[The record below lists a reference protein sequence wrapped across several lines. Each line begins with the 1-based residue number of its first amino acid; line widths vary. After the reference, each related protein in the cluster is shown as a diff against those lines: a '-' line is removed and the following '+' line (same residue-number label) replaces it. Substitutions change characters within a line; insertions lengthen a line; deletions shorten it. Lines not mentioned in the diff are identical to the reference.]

1 MSSSAMKMFVSG
13 VHSSRKNVFHSRLV
27 LVWLMAI
34 FFVIIFFSLL
44 WNRILHLLFG
54 MSSVSFM
61 SFLLKAFALLW
72 RELDNVGFMGFL
84 RVRMF
89 TLNLVVVLF
98 WQISCLENYVTK
110 IYKSFFLGMQC
121 PASLLTGGDKIK
133 MYGGVIGQPV
143 WPELFRM
150 FVLFVDFLQVLSQ
163 SRSFSS
169 AGDCQGDVCS
179 RSFESL
185 VGLQFIRGLLFSWK
199 SDMRELFSS
208 CRDLIF

>member
-1 MSSSAMKMFVSG
+1 
-13 VHSSRKNVFHSRLV
+13 
-27 LVWLMAI
+27 MAI
-34 FFVIIFFSLL
+34 FFVVYFFSLL
-44 WNRILHLLFG
+44 WNRILHLQFG

-110 IYKSFFLGMQC
+110 IYESFFLDCLQQC

-133 MYGGVIGQPV
+133 MYGGVIGHY
-143 WPELFRM
+143 WTTCLTWALR
-150 FVLFVDFLQVLSQ
+150 
-163 SRSFSS
+163 
-169 AGDCQGDVCS
+169 DVCS
-179 RSFESL
+179 FCWFPSKSKPLMRWGWERWLSRHLLQPLGRGQFGQSSPPGFSSTHEVVGLDSFEW
-185 VGLQFIRGLLFSWK
+185 FIRWLVSTLLSW
-199 SDMRELFSS
+199 SHLHG
-208 CRDLIF
+208 

>member
-110 IYKSFFLGMQC
+110 IYESFFLDCLQQS

-133 MYGGVIGQPV
+133 MYGGVIGHYWTTCLTWALQDVRPFCWFPSKYKPAKKFLLGLMCEV
-143 WPELFRM
+143 A
-150 FVLFVDFLQVLSQ
+150 VL
-163 SRSFSS
+163 RT
-169 AGDCQGDVCS
+169 
-179 RSFESL
+179 
-185 VGLQFIRGLLFSWK
+185 W
-199 SDMRELFSS
+199 
-208 CRDLIF
+208 